1 MTLPLRIMTKDFKLI
16 AEITQYASLQ
26 LTRSWHGVGSVVLKI
41 NRYLKHANELQRGR
55 IIFPHNKLNKAYI
68 IRHREIE
75 LDENGKAT
83 ENWIIQALALKS
95 WMGQRITY
103 PPLSAGYDSTQGNAE
118 SVMLHYINNN
128 IINPSDPQRKMNRI
142 SVATN
147 QERGPSVN
155 WQSRYK
161 NLAEEISEI
170 SRISGLGWNIDV
182 DTIQEEYLFRVQE
195 GRNLAVNQSHLPPA
209 IFSPEFSTL
218 GKMTY
223 TESELNFRNVAV
235 VGGQGENVDRRI
247 VEVGSTS
254 GYERYE
260 LFVDARDVSDEEDV
274 HDTPTQG
281 PDINVDEY
289 LAAKGQQA
297 LTDYTQEFYLEG
309 QALTHSKLV
318 YEEDYDLGDIVTLQN
333 KEWGVTLNAQIT
345 EVKEIYEPGNTSIE
359 LTFGNNRPTLI
370 SRIKQELANLR
381 EEITR

>member
-128 IINPSDPQRKMNRI
+128 IINPSDTQRKMDRI
-142 SVATN
+142 SAASN
-147 QERGPSVN
+147 QERGVNVN

-161 NLAEEISEI
+161 NLADEISEI

-182 DTIQEEYLFRVQE
+182 DTVQEAFVFRVLE

-209 IFSPEFSTL
+209 IFSPEFNTL

-223 TESELNFRNVAV
+223 TESELNLRNVAV

-254 GYERYE
+254 GFERYE
-260 LFVDARDVSDEEDV
+260 LFVDARDVSNDDDIQ
-274 HDTPTQG
+274 DTSVQRPAE
-281 PDINVDEY
+281 NVDAD
-289 LAAKGQQA
+289 LTVKGQQV
-297 LTDYTQEFYLEG
+297 LTKYTQEFYLEG
-309 QALTHSKLV
+309 QALTNSKLV
-318 YEEDYDLGDIVTLQN
+318 YEEDFDLGDIVTLQN

-359 LTFGNNRPTLI
+359 LTFGNNRPTII